1 MVGRRTDPL
10 SLGFCLSPS
19 YAIIRCRL
27 EILSASLRLL
37 NLGIRSASPS
47 NRTISKNTA
56 AIDIPT
62 TCLVVKP
69 FFFCP
74 EFDFT
79 AADGASAIFGGVR
92 PVAGP
97 QNGGAGLAGGGFNGD
112 EGGGSG
118 AVVALNGFP
127 SFLHSQLSLLV
138 NRCTN

>member
-1 MVGRRTDPL
+1 MVGRSKDPL

-47 NRTISKNTA
+47 NRIISKNTA

-69 FFFCP
+69 LFFCP
-74 EFDFT
+74 EFDFFV
-79 AADGASAIFGGVR
+79 ADGASAIFGGVR

-127 SFLHSQLSLLV
+127 SFLHGQLSLLV
-138 NRCTN
+138 NRCPN